1 MARHYRILE
10 GQNGLFYPQTKK
22 GWFSWSLNSWVF
34 FYADAD
40 QLTHP
45 TRIDFV
51 VTNDPENS
59 ARFTDEG
66 LANKFIK
73 RFVDALDDGCRKE
86 SEAYMRR
93 LYGVQ
98 AKRSMRYKV

>member
-1 MARHYRILE
+1 MGRHYRILE
-10 GQNGLFYPQTKK
+10 VENGLFYPQTKK
-22 GWFSWSLNSWVF
+22 GWFSWGFNNWML

-45 TRIDFV
+45 TRTVFV

-59 ARFTDEG
+59 ARFTSEYF
-66 LANKFIK
+66 ASRFIK

-98 AKRSMRYKV
+98 VKRSIKYK